1 MKLRFPIRPSK
12 VCLLLLFLALA
23 AQGSVRAQCD
33 GKPGPDGL
41 SWDFDEA
48 EKEKFSLLR
57 FLGDVVTP
65 DIYKDTRRIRAYIRD
80 DRFGILFRRCGEMRA
95 IDAIY
100 LKALKIAEHSVGRAL
115 FLSLVAVLEHR
126 DLELKV
132 PIVGSIGLPL
142 TFEEDS
148 VFNARMRHLPANIY
162 ADTPPEGDRDK
173 LQHFFGSA
181 YIAYASESREFA
193 RTSGDLIEWGE
204 AKLVVGG
211 VDDDRDRRANSQGE
225 RFGHDLLTI
234 KNLLPSDF
242 LNLPYRNDK

>member
-1 MKLRFPIRPSK
+1 MVHHQPIRS
-12 VCLLLLFLALA
+12 VRVFLLLGFLLLA
-23 AQGSVRAQCD
+23 GRGLASAQCD

-41 SWDFDEA
+41 TWDYDEA
-48 EKEKFSLLR
+48 EKEKTSIFR
-57 FLGDVVTP
+57 FLSNVVTP
-65 DIYKDTRRIRAYIRD
+65 DLVKDTRRIRAYVRD
-80 DRFGILFRRCGEMRA
+80 ERFGILLKRCGEMRA

-100 LKALKIAEHSVGRAL
+100 LKALKIGEHSVGRAL
-115 FLSLVAVLEHR
+115 FLSLVATLEHR
-126 DLELKV
+126 DIELKV
-132 PIVGSIGLPL
+132 PIIGSLGIPL

-148 VFNARMRHLPANIY
+148 TFNARMNNLPAKIY

-193 RTSGDLIEWGE
+193 RTSGDLVEWGE
-204 AKLVVGG
+204 AKFVVGG

-234 KNLLPSDF
+234 KNLLPSDYF
-242 LNLPYRNDK
+242 NIPYRD

>member
-1 MKLRFPIRPSK
+1 MAHLHAIRSAK
-12 VCLLLLFLALA
+12 TLLFLSCLMLALNGVA
-23 AQGSVRAQCD
+23 VAQCD

-48 EKEKFSLLR
+48 EKEKFSLFR
-57 FLGDVVTP
+57 FLGNVVTP
-65 DIYKDTRRIRAYIRD
+65 DLVKDTERIRTYVRD
-80 DRFGILFRRCGEMRA
+80 GRFAILLKRCGEMRA

-100 LKALKIAEHSVGRAL
+100 LKALKIAEHSIGRAL
-115 FLSLVAVLEHR
+115 FLSLVATLEHR
-126 DLELKV
+126 DIDLKV
-132 PIVGSIGLPL
+132 PIIGSVGLPL

-148 VFNARMRHLPANIY
+148 TFNARMSNLPAKIY

-181 YIAYASESREFA
+181 YIAYTSESREFA
-193 RTSGDLIEWGE
+193 RTSGDLVEWGE

-234 KNLLPSDF
+234 KNLLPSDY
-242 LNLPYRNDK
+242 LNLPYRD